1 MCIRRVSRELLD
13 YRECSAFI
21 LFLRLILALRDVLSQ
36 LLNLLRELIVVII
49 LRLWDLPIKVTRPD
63 LAVFGTA
70 ESSVPQP
77 ETSVVAFQCVG
88 VPRSVKV
95 AQ

>member
-49 LRLWDLPIKVTRPD
+49 LWLWLPIEVGCD
-63 LAVFGTA
+63 LI
-70 ESSVPQP
+70 
-77 ETSVVAFQCVG
+77 
-88 VPRSVKV
+88 
-95 AQ
+95 